1 MSQDGDTGHRRRV
14 LIVCTGNVCRS
25 AMAEGLLLRRLA
37 AAHLAGK
44 VEVSSVGTAGLEGER
59 ASEAAV
65 QVMAEH
71 GIDISKHR
79 ARMLQ
84 RHHLE
89 AADLI
94 LAMAEHHR
102 RSVFHTQH
110 DALGKVFLL
119 CEIAG
124 ECGDVE
130 DPFGSPIES
139 YRICADE
146 LDRLLSLGFAEV
158 LRRLTVR
165 ADP

>member
-1 MSQDGDTGHRRRV
+1 M

-59 ASEAAV
+59 ASELAV
-65 QVMAEH
+65 EVMAER
-71 GIDISKHR
+71 GTDISEHR

-84 RHHLE
+84 RHHLA

-94 LAMAEHHR
+94 LTMAEHHR

-110 DALGKVFLL
+110 GALGKVFLL
-119 CEIAG
+119 SEIAG

-130 DPFGSPIES
+130 DPFGSPIEA